1 MNLHLVWANL
11 KQPFFLVASMLSCC
25 LFALCSY
32 LCLSEWWMVYIRQKT
47 LNYIWGTGNNNP
59 WYFESPQ
66 LYGRVMFMEGLVML
80 CLLALTTY
88 LILKKRRKAAIC
100 LLLAGLF
107 MICLIVYDTQI
118 V

>member
-1 MNLHLVWANL
+1 MNLHMLWINL
-11 KQPFFLVASMLSCC
+11 KQPFFLVASMLICG

-32 LCLSEWWMVYIRQKT
+32 ICLNEWWMVYIRQKT
-47 LNYIWGTGNNNP
+47 LNYIWGPENNNP

-66 LYGRVMFMEGLVML
+66 LYGRVMFIEGLVML
-80 CLLALTTY
+80 CLLALTIY
-88 LILKKRRKAAIC
+88 LIWKRRRKAAVC

-107 MICLIVYDTQI
+107 MIFLIVYDNQI